1 MSDALKL
8 LDHNSLKVYLKL
20 IAGSQGK
27 HFSPLTSLV
36 SSGNHKLPRTTGIF
50 NMGSATDC
58 PSRRL
63 GLCQAF
69 ANGKCI
75 CYALKA
81 EREYRPFTL
90 PFRRRQEI
98 YWKNTPA
105 KKFATDFVTM
115 NMLKVRP
122 YNALRLNE
130 SGDFWSQECV
140 GKAEKIARILKR
152 YGITTYCYTARSD
165 LDFSRCKRLVVSG
178 SGFCKEGIKG
188 EFLMVKDV
196 KVQRPRGYGVCVS
209 NCRTCSRC
217 LVGRKT
223 VIAIH

>member
-1 MSDALKL
+1 MGGVLKL

-36 SSGNHKLPRTTGIF
+36 TAGNHKLPRTTGIF

-58 PSRRL
+58 PARRL

-69 ANGKCI
+69 VNGKCI
-75 CYALKA
+75 CYALKS
-81 EREYRPFTL
+81 ERAMRPYTL
-90 PFRRRQEI
+90 PFRHKQEK
-98 YWKNTPA
+98 YWKNSTA
-105 KKFATDFVTM
+105 EKFATDFITM

-122 YNALRLNE
+122 FNALRLNE
-130 SGDFWSQECV
+130 SGDFWSQDCV
-140 GKAEKIARILKR
+140 NKAERIARILKR
-152 YGITTYCYTARSD
+152 YKITTYCYTSRSD
-165 LDFSRCKRLVVSG
+165 MNFSHCKHLIVSG

-196 KVQRPRGYGVCVS
+196 KAERPKGYGVCVQ
-209 NCRTCSRC
+209 NCRICNRC
-217 LVGRKT
+217 LIGRKT
-223 VIAIH
+223 VIARH

>member
-1 MSDALKL
+1 MGKALKL

-20 IAGSQGK
+20 IASRQGK
-27 HFSPLTSLV
+27 HLSPLTSLV
-36 SSGNHKLPRTTGIF
+36 SSGNLKIPRTTAIF

-63 GLCQAF
+63 GLCRAF
-69 ANGKCI
+69 VNGKCV
-75 CYALKA
+75 CYALKS
-81 EREYRPFTL
+81 EREYRPRTL
-90 PFRRRQEI
+90 PFRRKQKK
-98 YWKNTPA
+98 YWMNTLA
-105 KKFATDFVTM
+105 EKFATDFITM
-115 NMLKVRP
+115 NMLKTLP

-140 GKAEKIARILKR
+140 EKAEKIARILKR

-196 KVQRPRGYGVCVS
+196 KVQRPRGYGVCVQ
-209 NCRTCSRC
+209 NCRICRRC
-217 LVGRKT
+217 LVGEKT
-223 VIAIH
+223 VIARH